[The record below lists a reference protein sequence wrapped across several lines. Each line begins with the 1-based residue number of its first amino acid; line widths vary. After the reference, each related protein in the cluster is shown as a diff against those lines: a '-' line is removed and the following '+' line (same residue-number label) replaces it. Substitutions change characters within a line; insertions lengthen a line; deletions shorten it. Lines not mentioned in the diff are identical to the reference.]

1 MIERAAILSTGDELT
16 TGRIVDT
23 NANWIADQLFAL
35 GLDVVAVLT
44 VGDYAERLAWAWQH
58 AIELAEV
65 VISTGGIGPTA
76 DDLTNEVVA
85 RVLGVPLAEDRASA
99 ERIRQLF
106 AALGREMPENNL
118 KQALLPRGAVVVP
131 NPLGT
136 APGYR
141 IDHRGRHL
149 VVLPGVPREMK
160 VMMEQTVLPWLRT
173 QRGGGV
179 YLSLVFQTF
188 GLTESALDEMVAG
201 AVDPA
206 EARVSFRASF
216 PEISLRLVVHG
227 EPDAAAAR
235 LEVLAARIR
244 ERIGPYIYGEGPITL
259 EEVVGRLL
267 RERGLT
273 LALAESLTGGLV
285 GHRVTNVSG
294 SSAYLRGAVVAYTNR
309 AKCEMLGVRQ
319 ETLDAH
325 GAVSEQTAT
334 EMADGVRRVFG
345 TDLGLATTG
354 IAGRE
359 AATPE
364 KPAGTLWLALATGAG
379 TVARRYQLWG
389 ERDWMKLLASQIA
402 LDWLRRHALGEAVT
416 DSQLFRPRSGKA
428 ERS

>member
-23 NANWIADQLFAL
+23 NASWIADQLFAL

-44 VGDYAERLAWAWQH
+44 VGDYPERLAWAWRQ
-58 AIELAEV
+58 ALELAEV

-85 RVLGVPLAEDRASA
+85 RVLGVPLAEDRESA

-118 KQALLPRGAVVVP
+118 KQALLPQGAVVIP

-141 IDHRGRHL
+141 IQHRERHL

-160 VMMEQTVLPWLRT
+160 TMMDETVLPWLRT
-173 QRGGGV
+173 LRGGDV
-179 YLSLVFQTF
+179 YLARVFQTF

-201 AVDPA
+201 LVEPA

-216 PEISLRLVVHG
+216 PEISLRIVVHG
-227 EPDAAAAR
+227 EPASAAAR
-235 LEVLAARIR
+235 LEALAARIR
-244 ERIGPYIYGEGPITL
+244 ERIGPYVYGEGPVTL
-259 EEVVGRLL
+259 EEVVARLL
-267 RERGLT
+267 RERELT
-273 LALAESLTGGLV
+273 LALAESVTGGLV
-285 GHRVTNVSG
+285 GHRVTNVPG
-294 SSAYLRGAVVAYTNR
+294 SSAYLRGAVVAYANR
-309 AKCEMLGVRQ
+309 AKRELLGVRQ

-325 GAVSEQTAT
+325 GAVSEQTAA
-334 EMADGVRRVFG
+334 EMAAGARRVFG

-354 IAGRE
+354 IAGPE
-359 AATPE
+359 AATAE
-364 KPAGTLWLALATGAG
+364 KPVGTLWLALAAADG

-389 ERDWMKLLASQIA
+389 TRDWMKLLASQIA
-402 LDWLRRHALGEAVT
+402 LDWLRRHALGQPVI
-416 DSQLFRPRSGKA
+416 DSQLFRPRS
-428 ERS
+428 

>member
-1 MIERAAILSTGDELT
+1 VIERAAILSTGDELT

-23 NANWIADQLFAL
+23 NASWIADQLFAL

-44 VGDYAERLAWAWQH
+44 VGDYPERLAWAWRQ
-58 AIELAEV
+58 ALELAEV

-85 RVLGVPLAEDRASA
+85 RVLGVPLAEDRESA

-118 KQALLPRGAVVVP
+118 KQALLPQGAVVIP

-141 IDHRGRHL
+141 IQHRERHL

-160 VMMEQTVLPWLRT
+160 TMMDETVLPWLRT
-173 QRGGGV
+173 LRGGDV
-179 YLSLVFQTF
+179 YLARVFQTF

-201 AVDPA
+201 LVEPA

-216 PEISLRLVVHG
+216 PEISLRIVVHG
-227 EPDAAAAR
+227 EPASAAAR
-235 LEVLAARIR
+235 LEALAARIR
-244 ERIGPYIYGEGPITL
+244 ERIGPYVYGEGPVTL

-267 RERGLT
+267 RERELT
-273 LALAESLTGGLV
+273 LALAESVTGGLV
-285 GHRVTNVSG
+285 GHRVTNVPG
-294 SSAYLRGAVVAYTNR
+294 SSAYLRGAVVAYANR
-309 AKCEMLGVRQ
+309 AKRELLGVRQ

-325 GAVSEQTAT
+325 GAVSEQTAA
-334 EMADGVRRVFG
+334 EMAAGVRRVFG

-354 IAGRE
+354 IAGPE
-359 AATPE
+359 AATAD
-364 KPAGTLWLALATGAG
+364 KPAGTLWLALAAADG
-379 TVARRYQLWG
+379 TVVRRYQLWG
-389 ERDWMKLLASQIA
+389 TRDWMKLLASQIA
-402 LDWLRRHALGEAVT
+402 LDWLRRHALGQPVI
-416 DSQLFRPRSGKA
+416 DSQLFRPRS
-428 ERS
+428 

>member
-1 MIERAAILSTGDELT
+1 VIERAAILSTGDELT

-23 NANWIADQLFAL
+23 NASWIADQLFAL

-44 VGDYAERLAWAWQH
+44 VGDYPERLAWAWRQ
-58 AIELAEV
+58 ALELAEV

-85 RVLGVPLAEDRASA
+85 RVLGVPLAEDRESA

-118 KQALLPRGAVVVP
+118 KQALLPRGAVVIP

-141 IDHRGRHL
+141 IHHRERHL

-160 VMMEQTVLPWLRT
+160 TMMDETVLPWLRT
-173 QRGGGV
+173 LRGGDV
-179 YLSLVFQTF
+179 YLARVFQTF
-188 GLTESALDEMVAG
+188 GLSESALDEMVAG
-201 AVDPA
+201 VVEPA

-216 PEISLRLVVHG
+216 PEISLRVVVHG
-227 EPDAAAAR
+227 EPASAAAR
-235 LEVLAARIR
+235 LETLAARVR
-244 ERIGPYIYGEGPITL
+244 ERIGPYVYGEGPVTL

-267 RERGLT
+267 RERELT

-285 GHRVTNVSG
+285 GHRVTNVPG
-294 SSAYLRGAVVAYTNR
+294 SSAYLRGAVVAYANR
-309 AKCEMLGVRQ
+309 VKQELLGVRR

-325 GAVSEQTAT
+325 GAVSEQTAA
-334 EMADGVRRVFG
+334 EMAAGVRRVFG

-354 IAGRE
+354 IAGPE
-359 AATPE
+359 AATAE
-364 KPAGTLWLALATGAG
+364 KPAGTLWLALAAADG
-379 TVARRYQLWG
+379 TVTRHYQLWG
-389 ERDWMKLLASQIA
+389 TRDWMKLLASQIA
-402 LDWLRRHALGEAVT
+402 LDWLRRHALGQPVI
-416 DSQLFRPRSGKA
+416 DSQLFRPKSA
-428 ERS
+428 

>member
-173 QRGGGV
+173 QRGGV

-244 ERIGPYIYGEGPITL
+244 ERIRPYIYGEGPITL

-309 AKCEMLGVRQ
+309 AKCEMLGVRR

-325 GAVSEQTAT
+325 GAVSEQTVT

-354 IAGRE
+354 IAGAE

>member
-173 QRGGGV
+173 QRGGV

-309 AKCEMLGVRQ
+309 AKCEMLGVRR

-325 GAVSEQTAT
+325 GAVSEQTVT

-364 KPAGTLWLALATGAG
+364 KPVGTLWLALATGAG
-379 TVARRYQLWG
+379 TVARPYQLWG